1 MALVLADVPP
11 ESRRGARE
19 MTPGEKTMKFR
30 GLSAKSVTLYNS
42 AQWTA
47 GCFRDLS
54 GVFLQSRHRA
64 RGRWPAG
71 PLSAQL
77 GRRGP
82 NAFFFFLDV
91 FNRVFLF
98 KIVMNSAVYL
108 YFCEN

>member
-1 MALVLADVPP
+1 
-11 ESRRGARE
+11 
-19 MTPGEKTMKFR
+19 MKFR
-30 GLSAKSVTLYNS
+30 GLSAKSVTLCNS

-82 NAFFFFLDV
+82 NAFFFFWRFCLE
-91 FNRVFLF
+91 FFLF
-98 KIVMNSAVYL
+98 VISMNSAVSC
-108 YFCEN
+108 YFCVN